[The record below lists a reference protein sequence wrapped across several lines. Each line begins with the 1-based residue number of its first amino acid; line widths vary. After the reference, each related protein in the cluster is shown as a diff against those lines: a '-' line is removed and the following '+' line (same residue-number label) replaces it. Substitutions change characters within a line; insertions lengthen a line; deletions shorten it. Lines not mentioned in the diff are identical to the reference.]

1 MKFFLKD
8 SFISIIVILLPI
20 LSLRLMREIQLL
32 PLSPYIAIPI
42 IIFIFII
49 GIGLAFYLIPTYL
62 FTDSGYIAFF
72 CVGVVVLSSFTFYVI
87 SQQGYI

>member
-1 MKFFLKD
+1 MKIFFKD

-32 PLSPYIAIPI
+32 PLSLYIAIPI

-62 FTDSGYIAFF
+62 FTDNGYITFF
-72 CVGVVVLSSFTFYVI
+72 CIGAVVLSSFTFYVI
-87 SQQGYI
+87 SQQGNI